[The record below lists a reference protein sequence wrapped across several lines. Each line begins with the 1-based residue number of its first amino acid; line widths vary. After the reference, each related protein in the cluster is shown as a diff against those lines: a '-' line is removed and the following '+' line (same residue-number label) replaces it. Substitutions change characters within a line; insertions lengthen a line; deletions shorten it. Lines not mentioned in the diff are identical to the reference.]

1 MFLLVSFASSRR
13 VNMNAISCV
22 LFLQNNLEF
31 CVKKRDLTETSI
43 ETNNTLH
50 HQRQGF
56 WSYSMKVKYMDS
68 NNVYLFSS
76 KTYWMLYISI
86 ILKKKTQTMM
96 NSWSPIGDEKKI
108 LFIQKE
114 FQILFTYIVGNLT
127 GYTDASFSSP

>member
-1 MFLLVSFASSRR
+1 
-13 VNMNAISCV
+13 
-22 LFLQNNLEF
+22 
-31 CVKKRDLTETSI
+31 
-43 ETNNTLH
+43 
-50 HQRQGF
+50 
-56 WSYSMKVKYMDS
+56 MKVKYMDS